1 MRDCPE
7 REAQSNTWTVAR
19 EGGGIICGKMDP
31 LECNCTDQLRDCAEQ
46 EAQSNAYLQLMP
58 LALPAPPVAGGAP
71 GFGGA
76 PAGFGA
82 APPAFGQPPADFNS
96 QF

>member
-1 MRDCPE
+1 MWQDSLLPVKLYQRMRDCP
-7 REAQSNTWTVAR
+7 
-19 EGGGIICGKMDP
+19 
-31 LECNCTDQLRDCAEQ
+31 EQ

-58 LALPAPPVAGGAP
+58 LALPAPPLAGGAP